1 VGEQKKVA
9 ARLYQETRQMLLRR
23 IVEGTLV
30 HVDETPIVTQGK
42 RGYVWVFCNFDDV
55 VYFCSESR
63 EAETMQKLLKGFKES
78 WSRTSIQHTIRWS
91 ARSKSA

>member
-30 HVDETPIVTQGK
+30 HADETPIVTQGK
-42 RGYVWVFCNFDDV
+42 RGYVWV
-55 VYFCSESR
+55 
-63 EAETMQKLLKGFKES
+63 
-78 WSRTSIQHTIRWS
+78 
-91 ARSKSA
+91 